1 MVKMYLPHS
10 GSYLVPSAS
19 LWFLSRVNSR
29 LAVAADWTMC
39 QGLEGGSPET
49 PDPSRTSGGK
59 CEESGEPAYSHAE
72 EGLVF
77 S

>member
-10 GSYLVPSAS
+10 GSHLVPSAV
-19 LWFLSRVNSR
+19 LWFLSRVNSI

-39 QGLEGGSPET
+39 QDLEGGSPET

-59 CEESGEPAYSHAE
+59 CE
-72 EGLVF
+72 
-77 S
+77 